1 MKKSGLIISLLIMW
15 ALLGLGPLGPAQQP
29 SLAQTQGQAPAVP
42 AQVQA
47 PAVLAPDTFA
57 NLAKQVSGAV
67 VNISAEKIVKN
78 QMQEMFGQG
87 TKRPKQ
93 GPGPGPA
100 PEMPFGPEGP
110 FRDFRDFFDKFFG
123 DMPKSYKARSLGSGF
138 IIDPK
143 GYVVTNNHV
152 VDGADKIKIILVG
165 GKEYQATI
173 KGRDPKTDLALIQIV
188 KPPADLPFL
197 KMGDSDAIQVGDWVL
212 AVGNPFGLGHTVT
225 QGIISAKG
233 RVIGAGPY
241 DNFLQTDASINPGN
255 SGGPLLNL
263 KGEVIGINTAI
274 LASGQGIGFAT
285 PSTIAKSVI
294 PQLESKGK
302 VVRGMIGVQVQNVTP
317 ELAKSFGLPE
327 ARGALVAEVNPDSP
341 AQKAGIHQGDIIV
354 EFNDHPI
361 NEMNELPRMVA
372 GLAPGSKATLKVL
385 RDGKEKTLNLTIV
398 ELTDERQAQAKEE
411 GAAEK
416 TPLGLEVQ
424 NLTPALVQQFR
435 LRDNKGVVVVQVE
448 SGSPAADANIR
459 PGDLILEVNGVVVGT
474 VKEYREA
481 VAKVKKDAVARFLI
495 KRADRTLYLTVE
507 NPK

>member
-1 MKKSGLIISLLIMW
+1 MKKSSLIISLIVVW
-15 ALLGLGPLGPAQQP
+15 ALLGFGPVGPAPQP
-29 SLAQTQGQAPAVP
+29 SWAQDQAPS
-42 AQVQA
+42 
-47 PAVLAPDTFA
+47 VLAPDTFA
-57 NLAKQVSGAV
+57 KLAKQVSGAV

-78 QMQEMFGQG
+78 QMREMFKEGG
-87 TKRPKQ
+87 KLPK
-93 GPGPGPA
+93 GHPG
-100 PEMPFGPEGP
+100 MPFGPEGP

-123 DMPKSYKARSLGSGF
+123 EMPKSYKARSLGSGF
-138 IIDPK
+138 IIDAK

-152 VDGADKIKIILVG
+152 VEGADKIKIILVG
-165 GKEYQATI
+165 GKEYQATV

-197 KMGDSDAIQVGDWVL
+197 KLGDSDAMQVGDWVL

-285 PSTIAKSVI
+285 PSNIAKSII

-317 ELAKSFGLPE
+317 DLAKSFGMSEPK
-327 ARGALVAEVNPDSP
+327 GALVGQVNPGTP
-341 AQKAGIHQGDIIV
+341 AAKAGIHRGDIII
-354 EFNDHPI
+354 EFNGHAI
-361 NEMNELPRMVA
+361 HEMNELPRLVA
-372 GLAPGSKATLKVL
+372 DTAPGSKATVKVL
-385 RDGKEKTLNLTIV
+385 REGKEKTLNLTIT
-398 ELTDERQAQAKEE
+398 ELTDERQAKTKEE
-411 GAAEK
+411 GTAEK

-424 NLTPALVQQFR
+424 NLTPTLAQQFR
-435 LRDNKGVVVVQVE
+435 LRDNQGVVVIRVE
-448 SGSPAADANIR
+448 SGSPAADAGIR
-459 PGDLILEVNGVVVGT
+459 AGDMILEVNSEVVNT
-474 VKEYREA
+474 VKEYRSA
-481 VAKVKKDAVARFLI
+481 IAKVKKGSVARLLV
-495 KRADRTLYLTVE
+495 KRQAHTLYLTVE
-507 NPK
+507 TPK

>member
-1 MKKSGLIISLLIMW
+1 MKKSSLIISLMVVW
-15 ALLGLGPLGPAQQP
+15 ALLGWGPVGFAP
-29 SLAQTQGQAPAVP
+29 SPSWAQTQAPAPVP
-42 AQVQA
+42 APGPA
-47 PAVLAPDTFA
+47 PAYLAPDTFA

-78 QMQEMFGQG
+78 QMREFFEQG
-87 TKRPKQ
+87 TKPPK
-93 GPGPGPA
+93 GHPA

-123 DMPKSYKARSLGSGF
+123 EMPKSYKARSLGSGF
-138 IIDPK
+138 VIDPK

-152 VDGADKIKIILVG
+152 VEGADKIKVIMVG
-165 GKEYQATI
+165 GKEYRATV

-188 KPPADLPFL
+188 NPPADLPFL
-197 KMGDSDAIQVGDWVL
+197 KMGDSDAMQVGDWVL
-212 AVGNPFGLGHTVT
+212 AVGNPFGLAHTVT

-285 PSTIAKSVI
+285 PSNIAKSII

-317 ELAKSFGLPE
+317 DLAKSFGMAEPK
-327 ARGALVAEVNPDSP
+327 GALVAQVNPDTP
-341 AQKAGIHQGDIIV
+341 AAKAGIHRGDIIV
-354 EFNDHPI
+354 EFNGHPI
-361 NEMNELPRMVA
+361 HEMNELPRMVA
-372 GLAPGSKATLKVL
+372 ETAPGSKATLKIL
-385 RDGKEKTLNLTIV
+385 REGKEKTLNLTIA
-398 ELTDERQAQAKEE
+398 ELTDERQAQTKEE
-411 GAAEK
+411 EETEK
-416 TPLGLEVQ
+416 TALGLEVQ
-424 NLTPALVQQFR
+424 NLTPALAQQFR
-435 LRDNKGVVVVQVE
+435 LRDNKGVVVVKVE
-448 SGSPAADANIR
+448 SGGPASEAGIR
-459 PGDLILEVNGVVVGT
+459 AGDLILEVNGQAVST

-481 VAKVKKDAVARFLI
+481 VGKVKKDSVARFLV
-495 KRADRTLYLTVE
+495 KRQAQTLYLTVE

>member
-1 MKKSGLIISLLIMW
+1 MKKSRLVISLLVVW
-15 ALLGLGPLGPAQQP
+15 ALLGSGPLGPAPQP
-29 SLAQTQGQAPAVP
+29 GWAQEVKGQAPT
-42 AQVQA
+42 
-47 PAVLAPDTFA
+47 VLAPDTFA

-78 QMQEMFGQG
+78 QMQEMFREDA
-87 TKRPKQ
+87 KRPK
-93 GPGPGPA
+93 PGPA
-100 PEMPFGPEGP
+100 PEMPFGPEGAP
-110 FRDFRDFFDKFFG
+110 RDFRDFFDKFFG
-123 DMPKSYKARSLGSGF
+123 EMPKSYKARSLGSGF

-152 VDGADKIKIILVG
+152 VEGADKIKIILVG
-165 GKEYQATI
+165 GKEYQATV

-188 KPPADLPFL
+188 NPPADLPFL
-197 KMGDSDAIQVGDWVL
+197 KLGDSDAMQVGDWVL

-255 SGGPLLNL
+255 SGGPLLSL

-285 PSTIAKSVI
+285 PSNIANSII

-317 ELAKSFGLPE
+317 ELAKSFGMSEPK
-327 ARGALVAEVNPDSP
+327 GALVGQVNPDTP
-341 AQKAGIHQGDIIV
+341 AAKAGIHRGDIII

-361 NEMNELPRMVA
+361 REMNELPRMVA
-372 GLAPGSKATLKVL
+372 ETAPGSKASLKVL
-385 RDGKEKTLNLTIV
+385 REGKEKTLNLTVV
-398 ELTDERQAQAKEE
+398 ELTDERQAQTKEE

-424 NLTPALVQQFR
+424 NLTPTLAQQFR
-435 LRDNKGVVVVQVE
+435 LRDNQGVGVVQVE
-448 SGSPAADANIR
+448 SGSPGADAGIR
-459 PGDLILEVNGVVVGT
+459 PGDLILEVNGAVVGT
-474 VKEYREA
+474 LKEYRESI
-481 VAKVKKDAVARFLI
+481 AKVKKDSVARFLV
-495 KRADRTLYLTVE
+495 KRAGHTLYLTVE

>member
-1 MKKSGLIISLLIMW
+1 MKKSGLIISLLVMGAFI
-15 ALLGLGPLGPAQQP
+15 GLGPLVPAPQP
-29 SLAQTQGQAPAVP
+29 SWAQTQ
-42 AQVQA
+42 
-47 PAVLAPDTFA
+47 AVLAPDTFA

-87 TKRPKQ
+87 PRRPKQ
-93 GPGPGPA
+93 PGPS
-100 PEMPFGPEGP
+100 PEMPFGPEGQ

-123 DMPKSYKARSLGSGF
+123 EMPKSYKARSLGSGF

-152 VDGADKIKIILVG
+152 VEGADKIKIILAG
-165 GKEYQATI
+165 GKEYQATV

-188 KPPADLPFL
+188 KPPADLSFL

-212 AVGNPFGLGHTVT
+212 AVGNPFGLAHTVT

-285 PSTIAKSVI
+285 PSAIAKTVI
-294 PQLESKGK
+294 PQLEAKGK

-317 ELAKSFGLPE
+317 ELAKSFGMTE

-341 AQKAGIHQGDIIV
+341 GAKAGIHQGDIII
-354 EFNDHPI
+354 EFNGHPI
-361 NEMNELPRMVA
+361 HEMNELPRTVA
-372 GLAPGSKATLKVL
+372 DTAPGSKATLKVL
-385 RDGKEKTLNLTIV
+385 REGKEKTLNLTIV

-424 NLTPALVQQFR
+424 NLTPALAQQFR

-448 SGSPAADANIR
+448 PGSPAADANMR
-459 PGDLILEVNGVVVGT
+459 PGDLILEVNGTVIAT

-481 VAKVKKDAVARFLI
+481 VAKMKKDSIARFLV
-495 KRADRTLYLTVE
+495 KRTGRTLYLTVE
-507 NPK
+507 IPK

>member
-1 MKKSGLIISLLIMW
+1 MKKSSVIISLILVW
-15 ALLGLGPLGPAQQP
+15 ALLGLGPVGSALQP
-29 SLAQTQGQAPAVP
+29 SWAQTQAPS
-42 AQVQA
+42 
-47 PAVLAPDTFA
+47 VLAPDTFA

-78 QMQEMFGQG
+78 QMQEMFKEGA
-87 TKRPKQ
+87 KRPK
-93 GPGPGPA
+93 GSPA
-100 PEMPFGPEGP
+100 PENPFGPEGP

-123 DMPKSYKARSLGSGF
+123 EMPKSYKARSLGSGF

-152 VDGADKIKIILVG
+152 VEGADKIKIILVG
-165 GKEYQATI
+165 GKEYQATV

-188 KPPADLPFL
+188 NPPADLPFL
-197 KMGDSDAIQVGDWVL
+197 KLGDSDAMQVGDWVL

-285 PSTIAKSVI
+285 PSNIAQSII

-317 ELAKSFGLPE
+317 ELAKSFDMSEPK
-327 ARGALVAEVNPDSP
+327 GALVGQVNPDTP
-341 AQKAGIHQGDIIV
+341 AAKAGIHRGDIII
-354 EFNDHPI
+354 EFNGHPI
-361 NEMNELPRMVA
+361 HEMNELPRMVA
-372 GLAPGSKATLKVL
+372 ETAPGSKASLKVL
-385 RDGKEKTLNLTIV
+385 REGKEKTLNLTIA
-398 ELTDERQAQAKEE
+398 ELTDEKQAQAKEE

-424 NLTPALVQQFR
+424 NLTPALAQQFR
-435 LRDNKGVVVVQVE
+435 LRDNKGVVVIQVE
-448 SGSPAADANIR
+448 SGSPAADAGIR
-459 PGDLILEVNGVVVGT
+459 SGDLILEVNGEAVGT

-481 VAKVKKDAVARFLI
+481 IGKVKKDSVARFLI
-495 KRADRTLYLTVE
+495 KRQGHTLYLTVE
-507 NPK
+507 TPK

>member
-1 MKKSGLIISLLIMW
+1 MQKNRLIISLILVA
-15 ALLGLGPLGPAQQP
+15 ALLGLGSPGPTLQP
-29 SLAQTQGQAPAVP
+29 SWAQD
-42 AQVQA
+42 AQPQA

-78 QMQEMFGQG
+78 QMREMLGQG
-87 TKRPKQ
+87 AKRPK
-93 GPGPGPA
+93 GSPA

-123 DMPKSYKARSLGSGF
+123 EMPKSYKARSLGSGF

-152 VDGADKIKIILVG
+152 VEGADKIKIILVG
-165 GKEYQATI
+165 GKEYQATV

-188 KPPADLPFL
+188 KPPAELPFL

-285 PSTIAKSVI
+285 PSNIAKSVI

-317 ELAKSFGLPE
+317 ELAKSFGMSEPK
-327 ARGALVAEVNPDSP
+327 GALVAQVNPDTP
-341 AQKAGIHQGDIIV
+341 GAKAGIHQGDIII
-354 EFNDHPI
+354 EFNGHPI
-361 NEMNELPRMVA
+361 QEMNELPRMVA
-372 GLAPGSKATLKVL
+372 DTAPGSKATLKIL
-385 RDGKEKTLNLTIV
+385 RQGKEKPLSLTIA

-411 GAAEK
+411 GVAEK

-424 NLTPALVQQFR
+424 NLTPTLAQQFR
-435 LRDNKGVVVVQVE
+435 LRDNQGVVVVQVE
-448 SGSPAADANIR
+448 SGSPAADAGIR
-459 PGDLILEVNGVVVGT
+459 PGDLILEVNGEVVVT
-474 VKEYREA
+474 TKEYQEA
-481 VAKVKKDAVARFLI
+481 VAKVKKDSVARFLV
-495 KRADRTLYLTVE
+495 KRLGHTLYLTVE